1 MPSNMNNKLD
11 PTFSSSISSR
21 REVNENALGFPSVS
35 KARTVSTSSCAT
47 NMSTESFC
55 ISLGVGP
62 LWWFDVPTHHRT
74 DHDRA
79 SLLTD
84 YSRKTSVDSGGGN
97 AFESIRS
104 SSECSESDGSDSQHS
119 SDVHSLYSEDDCQE
133 MVKHILQHDN
143 PTRITIK
150 LHVTENKYTKWE
162 SVLNPINNIL
172 YVAMPEELPPEAS
185 KDTFISLLEFAEEK
199 LDVDA
204 VVLCVNKNR
213 PDRACLLE
221 TFLIMGFQ
229 PLSRKSPMAPPATA
243 DDSENFFLIYHIE
256 D

>member
-11 PTFSSSISSR
+11 PTFSSSTSSR
-21 REVNENALGFPSVS
+21 REVNEHALGFPNVS
-35 KARTVSTSSCAT
+35 KMRTISNSSCAT
-47 NMSTESFC
+47 NMSTESFS

-84 YSRKTSVDSGGGN
+84 HSRKTSVDSAGGSV
-97 AFESIRS
+97 FEHSRS
-104 SSECSESDGSDSQHS
+104 SSECSDTDGGDLQRSG
-119 SDVHSLYSEDDCQE
+119 DVHSLYSEDDCQE

-143 PTRITIK
+143 PTRIVIK
-150 LHVTENKYTKWE
+150 LHVTENKFTEWE
-162 SVLNPINNIL
+162 SVLNPVNNIL
-172 YVAMPEELPPEAS
+172 YVALPEKLPPEGS
-185 KDTFISLLEFAEEK
+185 KDSFISLLEFAEDK

-204 VVLCVNKNR
+204 VVLCVPKNR
-213 PDRACLLE
+213 SDRARLFE

-229 PLSRKSPMAPPATA
+229 PLSAKSPMAPPAATN
-243 DDSENFFLIYHIE
+243 SENFFFIYHIE